1 MLYGLAACVVLI
13 ALGVVWLARASFTIS
28 SSLQGRA
35 DPSGSWAV
43 AWGLALGPLALTTIA
58 APQVKPFLSCH
69 LFGKQLARVPLS
81 RLIDRKRR
89 AASRPPG
96 SPETSA
102 PPEIDAAEKK
112 RGPSFLQNLD
122 PLEAVLSWWQSERV
136 LAFDSLVVDV
146 SYSFRDIALTG
157 RILAA
162 IYVLSALLPEGF
174 EIHQTPDWESV
185 DRVAL
190 GADGKLRFW
199 PGRLVVWAVGFV
211 LKQLSR
217 HE

>member
-1 MLYGLAACVVLI
+1 MLYGLAACVALI
-13 ALGVVWLARASFTIS
+13 ALGLVWLARASFTIS

-43 AWGLALGPLALTTIA
+43 AWGLALGPLAVTTIA

-81 RLIDRKRR
+81 RLIQRKKR
-89 AASRPPG
+89 AS
-96 SPETSA
+96 SESA
-102 PPEIDAAEKK
+102 PPEAELKPAPDAPEKK
-112 RGPSFLQNLD
+112 RGFSFLQNLD
-122 PLEAVLSWWQSERV
+122 PIEAVLSWWQSERV
-136 LAFDSLVVDV
+136 LAFDSLLVDV

-162 IYVLSALLPEGF
+162 IYMLSAILPDGF
-174 EIHQTPDWESV
+174 EIRQTPDWESI
-185 DRVAL
+185 DRIAL
-190 GADGKLRFW
+190 EADGKLRFW

-211 LKQLSR
+211 LKQRSR

>member
-1 MLYGLAACVVLI
+1 MLYGLAACVVVI
-13 ALGVVWLARASFTIS
+13 ALALVWLARASFTIS

-43 AWGLALGPLALTTIA
+43 AWGLALGPLAVTTIA

-69 LFGKQLARVPLS
+69 LFGRQLARVPIS
-81 RLIDRKRR
+81 RLLDRGKRPEKEPPR
-89 AASRPPG
+89 ASEANAQPP
-96 SPETSA
+96 PAET
-102 PPEIDAAEKK
+102 EKK
-112 RGPSFLQNLD
+112 RGPSWLQNLD
-122 PLEAVLSWWQSERV
+122 PIEAVLSWWQSERV
-136 LAFDSLVVDV
+136 LAFDSLLVDV

-162 IYVLSALLPEGF
+162 IYVLSAVLPDGC
-174 EIHQTPDWESV
+174 EIHQTPDWESI

-190 GADGKLRFW
+190 EADGKLRFW

-211 LKQLSR
+211 LKQRSR